1 MNGAVLVLDT
11 SLLVLL
17 IVGSTR
23 RDLIGR
29 HKRLRAFTV
38 EDFDLL
44 LRLIADVPE
53 VIVTPNTLTETANL
67 IGQIEDPAR
76 TQIRETFRQVVG
88 ATAEE
93 YVPSRDAVSAH
104 HFLRLGL
111 TDAGLLR
118 LMSGARWLLT
128 TDLDLYLS
136 ALHSG
141 AVAVNFNH
149 LRQQFASQKW

>member
-11 SLLVLL
+11 NLLVLL

-29 HKRLRAFTV
+29 HKRLKAFTV

-44 LRLIADVPE
+44 SRLIAVAPQ
-53 VIVTPNTLTETANL
+53 VIVTPNTLTETSNL

-88 ATAEE
+88 ATEEE
-93 YVPSRDAVSAH
+93 YVPSRDAVSAR

-111 TDAGLLR
+111 TDAGLLQ
-118 LMSGARWLLT
+118 LMSGARSLLT
-128 TDLDLYLS
+128 TDFDLYLS
-136 ALHSG
+136 AVQLG
-141 AVAVNFNH
+141 AAAVNFNH
-149 LRQQFASQKW
+149 LRQQFAEQ